1 MTKQRQAVGRGD
13 IDEPDEG
20 ELRLAA
26 PRRLRD
32 DDPRI
37 RRLALHFRGIMQTLD
52 LDLADPNLVGT
63 DGRVARMY
71 LEIFAGLA
79 EGAEPRIKTFPNTE
93 GYNQMV
99 SVRDVPFHSMCAHHF
114 LPFFG
119 RAHIAYIPNGQIIG
133 LSKLARIV
141 EFYARRPQIQERLTE
156 QIIGFVQQRLQPLGA
171 IVVVEANHL
180 CMEMRGVKKPGATTI
195 TSAVRGAFLDRAT
208 REEFFE
214 LLRRRSD

>member
-1 MTKQRQAVGRGD
+1 VTRPHQVVRRGD
-13 IDEPDEG
+13 IEEPDDE
-20 ELRLAA
+20 ELKVG
-26 PRRLRD
+26 PRRLRAG
-32 DDPRI
+32 DPRV
-37 RRLALHFRGIMQTLD
+37 RRLALHFRGIMETLD
-52 LDLADPNLVGT
+52 LDLDDPNLIGT
-63 DGRVARMY
+63 EERVARMY

-119 RAHIAYIPNGQIIG
+119 RAHIAYIPNGQIVG

-156 QIIGFVQQRLQPLGA
+156 QVIGFLQQRLEPLGA
-171 IVVVEANHL
+171 IVVIEANHL
-180 CMEMRGVKKPGATTI
+180 CMEMRGVKKPGASTI

-214 LLRRRSD
+214 LLHRRSE

>member
-1 MTKQRQAVGRGD
+1 MTRQHQAVGRGD